1 VTLTA
6 VNPDLSRQSDTQVA
20 LRGVTI
26 AGASGTALT
35 ASDMHAHNTFENPDA
50 VKTGPLSVSVNG
62 EILNVSIPAASVIK
76 LEITIG

>member
-1 VTLTA
+1 
-6 VNPDLSRQSDTQVA
+6 
-20 LRGVTI
+20 VTI